1 MEINFFEEF
10 PTSDNLEKIK
20 LIDFPTKIYIL
31 AHSLSEF
38 REFEKSL
45 KVPLVYWPALP
56 KIYGYWVSPFAK
68 RGALLKVLS
77 EVKNEPIELMLD
89 LEPPMIAPWMY
100 LIGLPN
106 FWRNK
111 KFIASFIEESKPEI
125 TLVELHGNKR
135 RLKFWGLHYESERV
149 NMSKMVYTSLF
160 KGPRGAK
167 LTKLRR
173 ACELG
178 VKKYGAKF
186 KIGLGCIAGGI
197 LGNEPI
203 LLPEEL
209 KEDLQ
214 IVKENKVPEAIIFRL
229 GGLNEA
235 YIEIIRKFI

>member
-10 PTSDNLEKIK
+10 PTPDNLEKIK

-56 KIYGYWVSPFAK
+56 KIYGYWISPFAK
-68 RGALLKVLS
+68 RGTLLKVL
-77 EVKNEPIELMLD
+77 
-89 LEPPMIAPWMY
+89 
-100 LIGLPN
+100 
-106 FWRNK
+106 
-111 KFIASFIEESKPEI
+111 FIWESKPEI
-125 TLVELHGNKR
+125 TLVELSGNER
-135 RLKFWGLHYESERV
+135 RLKFWGLHYQSEHI
-149 NMSKMVYTSLF
+149 KMAKMFYTSLF
-160 KGPRGAK
+160 KGSRGAK
-167 LTKLRR
+167 LAKLRE

-178 VKKYGAKF
+178 VKKHGYRF

-203 LLPEEL
+203 LSPEEL

-229 GGLNEA
+229 GGLNKA
-235 YIEIIRKFI
+235 YLKAIREFI